1 MASRSQPR
9 FPKLAYS
16 RNASDDV
23 KSVMSKLVRDPEQPK
38 QSAKGSHQDIA
49 VSRDMF
55 EKLSKAT
62 AQDAIDADSVFQ
74 LLPDVELAEQ
84 ILVGSILSPK
94 DMTNV
99 ELGITVAEGL
109 FDSEV
114 ARPLLTILEEYF
126 KHDYK
131 IDDRLDGMLEEILFK
146 KGAHI
151 LAVLPEN
158 NLDQII
164 NGRERL
170 STERYHQAV
179 SRIQQ
184 SLPLGFLGH
193 PREERVAMESFR
205 RRESA
210 QGIQGYVTGRR
221 NKQYEIK
228 IPHVAVTDNF
238 DLLKTPEIHKRGR
251 QSALGS
257 LLGRHN
263 VSMEAA
269 AKGMTPE
276 QIDALYDRP
285 KQQAQTTHTVIP
297 QGYMDRPSVGH
308 PMVMK
313 LPIESVIPVHV
324 PGQPEEHIG
333 YFVMIDQ
340 NGRPVV
346 RDENRDYYGE
356 LRTSFSSNTQDN
368 TSELVR
374 QTKEAM
380 GGVQPDNSQDIDQI
394 HQAYA
399 AIIENDL
406 INRLRNGIYQEE
418 FEVGTSDE
426 IYRIML
432 HRSLKAQQTQLLY
445 IPAELM
451 TYIAFD
457 YNDRGIGQ
465 TLLTQSKILSSMRS
479 VLLFAE
485 TMSGVRN
492 AVGRKRAN
500 INVDPDDP
508 DPQKT
513 ISDIQAAVLE
523 SAHRGFPLGS
533 PDPGQTLDY
542 LNRAG
547 FDFSINVESDN
558 YPTTKVE
565 FDDYNTQQQAGNPE
579 LQDRL
584 RRMHISGMGIN
595 PELVDP
601 SQSPEFATSVVN
613 NNLIMTRRVMRYQK
627 RFTRQLTKFIQTFT
641 THSST
646 LKAKLLEEVKSN
658 HRKLNKEHKKLSH
671 EEVVDEFIASLS
683 ASLPAPD
690 TTRIDQQLQAFEQY
704 TNLLD
709 RSLESYITADLFPS
723 EMLQREPD
731 VVNHV
736 ISVVRAYYQRLWLE
750 RNNVLPELDQLTQ
763 MDGKKSGFNLLD
775 IQEGQFNSLG
785 EAIQSYLEGIN
796 KTKEKWSEKY
806 QEQMDEEDGA
816 GGFGDTTETDDFGGS
831 TDDFSTDDTGGD
843 LNEEEDFGEEETEE
857 EVEEETPESEEETEE
872 EESEEEE
879 GEGEKDDASK
889 KK

>member
-1 MASRSQPR
+1 MATQRKTR
-9 FPKLAYS
+9 YPKLAYN
-16 RNASDDV
+16 RNAPDEV
-23 KSVMSKLVRDPEQPK
+23 KAVLGKLVRDPNQPQK
-38 QSAKGSHQDIA
+38 KAASGPQDVA

-94 DMTNV
+94 DMVSTD
-99 ELGITVAEGL
+99 LGIRVTEGL

-114 ARPLLTILEEYF
+114 VRPLLAVVEEHF
-126 KHDYK
+126 KRDYK
-131 IDDRLDGMLEEILFK
+131 IDDKLDRMLEEMLFK
-146 KGAHI
+146 KGAYI
-151 LAVLPEN
+151 TAILPEN
-158 NLDQII
+158 NLDRII
-164 NGRERL
+164 NGNERL
-170 STERYHQAV
+170 SVERYHQAV
-179 SRIQQ
+179 DRISH

-193 PREERVAMESFR
+193 PRESRISMESFR
-205 RRESA
+205 GQRDEVKHIT
-210 QGIQGYVTGRR
+210 GTLKGRR
-221 NKQYEIK
+221 GEHAVTLPAIS
-228 IPHVAVTDNF
+228 VTDNF

-251 QSALGS
+251 QSALGN
-257 LLGRHN
+257 LLNRHH
-263 VSMEAA
+263 VSMESA

-285 KQQAQTTHTVIP
+285 RGSAQTTHTVIP
-297 QGYMDRPSVGH
+297 QEYMDRPSVGH
-308 PMVMK
+308 PLTMK
-313 LPIESVIPVHV
+313 LPIESVIPVYV

-333 YFVMIDQ
+333 YFVMMDQ

-346 RDENRDYYGE
+346 REENRDYYGE
-356 LRTSFSSNTQDN
+356 LRTGFRNNSQDN

-380 GGVQPDNSQDIDQI
+380 GGVQPDENRDFEQI
-394 HQAYA
+394 QQAYS

-406 INRLRNGIYQEE
+406 INRLRNGIYKEE
-418 FEVGTSDE
+418 FDLGTNDE
-426 IYRIML
+426 LYRIML
-432 HRSLKAQQTQLLY
+432 WRSLKAQQTQLLY

-451 TYIAFD
+451 VYMAFD
-457 YNDRGIGQ
+457 YNAHGIGQ
-465 TLLTQSKILSSMRS
+465 TLLTQSKVLASMRS

-565 FDDYNTQQQAGNPE
+565 FDDYTTQQQGGNPE

-584 RRMHISGMGIN
+584 RRMQISSWGLN

-613 NNLIMTRRVMRYQK
+613 NNLIMTRRVLRYQK
-627 RFTRQLTKFIQTFT
+627 RFARFLTKYIQTYT
-641 THSST
+641 THSSK
-646 LKAKLLEEVKSN
+646 LREALLEEIQGNKT
-658 HRKLNKEHKKLSH
+658 KLIPDHKRMSDD
-671 EEVVDEFIASLS
+671 EVIDEFIASLE
-683 ASLPAPD
+683 ATLPAPD
-690 TTRIDQQLQAFEQY
+690 TTKTEQQLEAFEQFS
-704 TNLLD
+704 NLLD
-709 RSLESYITADLFPS
+709 RALEAYVTIDLFPA
-723 EMLQREPD
+723 EMLDREPD
-731 VVNHV
+731 TVNHV
-736 ISVVRAYYQRLWLE
+736 ISVVRAYFQRMWLE
-750 RNNVLPELDQLTQ
+750 QNNVLPQLGQLTD
-763 MDGKKSGFNLLD
+763 MDERKPGFNLLD
-775 IQEGQFNSLG
+775 IQEGQFKSLG
-785 EAIQSYLEGIN
+785 KAIQKYMNGII
-796 KTKEKWSEKY
+796 KTKQKWAEKY
-806 QEQMDEEDGA
+806 SEQVEESTDTF
-816 GGFGDTTETDDFGGS
+816 GGGDTDPGEGEESDPFGDDAFGETPEDDTTTEEADALD
-831 TDDFSTDDTGGD
+831 
-843 LNEEEDFGEEETEE
+843 NAEEEETDP
-857 EVEEETPESEEETEE
+857 TDDGDTEE
-872 EESEEEE
+872 DSELEEDDKKE
-879 GEGEKDDASK
+879 GE
-889 KK
+889 